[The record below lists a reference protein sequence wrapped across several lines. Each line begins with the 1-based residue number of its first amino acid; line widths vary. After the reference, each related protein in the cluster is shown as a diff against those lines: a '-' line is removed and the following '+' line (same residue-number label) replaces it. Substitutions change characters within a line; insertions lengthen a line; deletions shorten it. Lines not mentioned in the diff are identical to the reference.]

1 MSSHVQPAA
10 PGPFGR
16 LSEFFASSRSPWLWP
31 ALFCL
36 VVLVALVVW
45 PLVALFHHSALDPQT
60 GQLSLDGFRQF
71 FDNPRYTTAFFNT
84 IILGVA
90 STTGAMMLGAPLAYV
105 VARYDFPGKTLVALL
120 PLATIIL
127 PDIVVSQAWLML
139 LGNNG
144 IVRHFLEGVGIDLP
158 SFYGWFGMVFTL
170 ILNDYTYVYIGML
183 AALKAI
189 DGSIEEAA
197 VNLGASN
204 FRRAM
209 TVTLPVL
216 APALLVNA
224 MIVFTLAVDNFSIP
238 MILGGRVDVLSSL
251 TYTTFLSEMGGSPV
265 MQSVLAV
272 VSVVL
277 VGCVLFLQ
285 KRVVERKT
293 YQMYQGRAPKAVRAR
308 GVAAIFLAGSAVLF
322 VAISMIPAVIVVVGA
337 FTKARGPVM
346 RYGTWTLENMERA
359 LRNAPEPIINSL
371 MLASVAAIVGTCFAT
386 VASYLIVKKRLWA
399 VSILDYVVMLPLAI
413 SGTVLGIALIQTYNS
428 GMIVLTGTWVIMAAA
443 LFVRKVPFSI
453 RSASASL
460 YSIPDSIE
468 EASINLG
475 VSPIKSFFKV
485 VLPVMKPAILGA
497 AILMWV
503 TSLAEISATIVLY
516 YGGMETMPIQM
527 FRQIDAGYLARASA
541 YGVIL
546 MVVIIVPIY
555 LAVRFL
561 KLDLFSNR

>member
-1 MSSHVQPAA
+1 MTHRSIKRKA
-10 PGPFGR
+10 
-16 LSEFFASSRSPWLWP
+16 SPWLIP
-31 ALFCL
+31 ALLCL
-36 VVLVALVVW
+36 LVLALLVLW
-45 PLVALFHHSALDPQT
+45 PLASLFYQSIIDPQT
-60 GQLSLDGFRQF
+60 GQLSMQGFRTF
-71 FDNPRYTTAFFNT
+71 IDEPRYVQAFFNT
-84 IILGVA
+84 VKLGVI
-90 STTGAMMLGAPLAYV
+90 STIGTLLLGAPLAYV

-120 PLATIIL
+120 PLATIVL

-144 IVRHFLEGVGIDLP
+144 IVRHALEHIGIDLP
-158 SFYGWFGMVFTL
+158 GFYGWFGMSFTL

-189 DGSIEEAA
+189 DGTIEEAA
-197 VNLGASN
+197 VNLGAN
-204 FRRAM
+204 GFRRAI

-216 APALLVNA
+216 APALLINA

-251 TYTTFLSEMGGSPV
+251 TYTTFLSEMGGNPI

-277 VGCVLFLQ
+277 VGFVLFVQ
-285 KRVVERKT
+285 KRIVERKT
-293 YQMYQGRAPKAVRAR
+293 YQMQQGRAPLAIRAQ
-308 GVAAIFLAGSAVLF
+308 GLPAILLTLGAVLF
-322 VAISMIPAVIVVVGA
+322 VAFSMIPAITVLIGA
-337 FTKARGPVM
+337 FTKASGPVM
-346 RYGTWTLENMERA
+346 QYGTFTLDNMERA
-359 LRNAPEPIINSL
+359 LRYAPEPIINSL
-371 MLASVAAIVGTCFAT
+371 MLASVAAIAGTCFAT
-386 VASYLIVKKRLWA
+386 VASYLIVKKRMWT
-399 VSILDYVVMLPLAI
+399 VSMLDYVVMLPLAI
-413 SGTVLGIALIQTYNS
+413 SGTVLGIALIHTYNS
-428 GMIVLTGTWVIMAAA
+428 GAIILTGTWVIMAAA
-443 LFVRKVPFSI
+443 YFVRKVPFSI

-475 VSPIKSFFKV
+475 VPPIASFFKV

-546 MVVIIVPIY
+546 MFVIIVPTY

-561 KLDLFSNR
+561 KLDLFSSR